1 MEMGQAW
8 LWNEDFVHANGKL
21 LGGEREPEL
30 GGRRHYHVDHLG
42 STRMVSTWDGYRL
55 TEHKYL
61 PFGVEATKLLQEKSV
76 NFDHESKLKYTGHER
91 DYLGGELVE
100 NTNYLDYMHARY
112 FNPNFGRF
120 LSVDPVLDMKEAMTE
135 PQNWNRY
142 AYVSN
147 NPMKYL
153 DPDGRFK
160 LTANRTGAPS
170 TGYTVTYFY
179 KFETEGK
186 FMRGARFIGEKIASK
201 AFPSI
206 SRGRKVLE
214 FGKGQLVGKEQ
225 VTTKPEFLS
234 TDGKAQIESRAKEI
248 FEKAVKP
255 VAPGIA
261 TPEQLPGVKKAFD
274 QAIGEYAKENK
285 LKPDEVKELRKAYDI
300 EKLREAGTKSWEK

>member
-1 MEMGQAW
+1 
-8 LWNEDFVHANGKL
+8 
-21 LGGEREPEL
+21 
-30 GGRRHYHVDHLG
+30 
-42 STRMVSTWDGYRL
+42 
-55 TEHKYL
+55 
-61 PFGVEATKLLQEKSV
+61 
-76 NFDHESKLKYTGHER
+76 
-91 DYLGGELVE
+91 
-100 NTNYLDYMHARY
+100 MHARY